1 MEAGRKLREEQYA
14 ALKDKEWEDTL
25 RREAELHRSVCSGDA
40 PVPVTQHTHLVSQ
53 MRSCTVVCL
62 VPCLPYLAA

>member
-25 RREAELHRSVCSGDA
+25 LSEAELHRYSGDNTS
-40 PVPVTQHTHLVSQ
+40 PCQFSQ
-53 MRSCTVVCL
+53 QQLLTVCYK
-62 VPCLPYLAA
+62 PAKG

>member
-25 RREAELHRSVCSGDA
+25 MREAELHRCTCNKRKALLSTNSSRSTTAAYVLQLHTVC
-40 PVPVTQHTHLVSQ
+40 
-53 MRSCTVVCL
+53 
-62 VPCLPYLAA
+62 

>member
-25 RREAELHRSVCSGDA
+25 RREAELHRCVACAHGSCQLPHCMA
-40 PVPVTQHTHLVSQ
+40 PQPVQCECML
-53 MRSCTVVCL
+53 
-62 VPCLPYLAA
+62 